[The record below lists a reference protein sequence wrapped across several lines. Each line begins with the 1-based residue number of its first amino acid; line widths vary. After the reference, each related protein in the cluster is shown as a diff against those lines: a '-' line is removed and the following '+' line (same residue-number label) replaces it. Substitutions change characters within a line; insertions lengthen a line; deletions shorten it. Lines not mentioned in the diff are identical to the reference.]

1 MPQVILDGAFRAA
14 AGNAESVDLQADT
27 IGELL
32 RRLAA
37 RYPDLQKQLDEG
49 LAVSVNGVIYRD
61 DWSQA
66 IPPDAEVVLLPRIP
80 GG

>member
-1 MPQVILDGAFRAA
+1 MQVLLDGAFRAA

-32 RRLAA
+32 RRLAV
-37 RYPDLQKQLDEG
+37 RYPDLQKHLDEG

-61 DWSQA
+61 DWSQP
-66 IPPDAEVVLLPRIP
+66 IPPDAEVLLLPRIP